1 MRAPDGTT
9 FFDRPLVTDPEQWV
23 ARQADVVLLGVP
35 YDLGTTGR
43 PGARA
48 APRAVRAASS
58 DTGTFHPLWQLD
70 WTEHLRVV
78 DGGDVHCPHG
88 LPEVGH
94 RHVEQALAA
103 VAHTGAVALLVG
115 GDHSITGPALRG
127 LTTATGPTSLVHFDA
142 HTDTADAFEGNPEG
156 HGSPIRRAVESGS
169 VDPRRVHQI
178 GLRSHATPEEGW
190 EWMREAGLTSHLA
203 EEVRERGIDAVADTV
218 LQELDGSPTVY
229 VTVDIDVLDP
239 AFAPGTGT
247 PEPGGLDTA
256 TLLRA
261 VRRIVAALPVIGM
274 DVVEVS
280 PPFDPSGQTA
290 HAARAILA
298 EGLAALA
305 ARRIGVAPARG

>member
-1 MRAPDGTT
+1 
-9 FFDRPLVTDPEQWV
+9 
-23 ARQADVVLLGVP
+23 
-35 YDLGTTGR
+35 
-43 PGARA
+43 
-48 APRAVRAASS
+48 
-58 DTGTFHPLWQLD
+58 
-70 WTEHLRVV
+70 
-78 DGGDVHCPHG
+78 
-88 LPEVGH
+88 
-94 RHVEQALAA
+94 
-103 VAHTGAVALLVG
+103 
-115 GDHSITGPALRG
+115 
-127 LTTATGPTSLVHFDA
+127 
-142 HTDTADAFEGNPEG
+142 
-156 HGSPIRRAVESGS
+156 
-169 VDPRRVHQI
+169 
-178 GLRSHATPEEGW
+178 
-190 EWMREAGLTSHLA
+190 
-203 EEVRERGIDAVADTV
+203 
-218 LQELDGSPTVY
+218 VY